1 MQSDES
7 LLSRAML
14 RWSLTWRMQC
24 LCKPN
29 AERRELALNI
39 LLRYSL
45 ISQGKCGA
53 RTWLNVKI
61 ITNTYLIYKRWH
73 KTKKITS
80 TRQPSTLKISTKH
93 SQHLKTFYT
102 LKSLTFIPLI
112 FIFHLHLWNTIFCL
126 LFGIFRQIKRKN
138 LWNRVIFRSSRLLI
152 FNSEIVKTN
161 SELVWI
167 SSKLVEIS
175 SELVSTRKGQ
185 KKWALGTGY
194 GYRYT

>member
-1 MQSDES
+1 MQSNES

-24 LCKPN
+24 QCKPN

-73 KTKKITS
+73 KTKIYKTTFNAQNFHKTLPTPQDILHVKIFNLHTS
-80 TRQPSTLKISTKH
+80 HFYFSF
-93 SQHLKTFYT
+93 TFVKYHF
-102 LKSLTFIPLI
+102 LPFIWHFPT
-112 FIFHLHLWNTIFCL
+112 N
-126 LFGIFRQIKRKN
+126 KKKKN

-185 KKWALGTGY
+185 KKWALETGY

>member
-1 MQSDES
+1 MQCQCKPNAERRELALNI
-7 LLSRAML
+7 LLRY
-14 RWSLTWRMQC
+14 SLTWRMQC
-24 LCKPN
+24 QCKPN

-53 RTWLNVKI
+53 KTRLNVKI

-102 LKSLTFIPLI
+102 LKSLTFTPLI

-138 LWNRVIFRSSRLLI
+138 SLKSNNLSVVQGFWFLI
-152 FNSEIVKTN
+152 P
-161 SELVWI
+161 
-167 SSKLVEIS
+167 
-175 SELVSTRKGQ
+175 R
-185 KKWALGTGY
+185 
-194 GYRYT
+194 